1 MNWLIFGEVCQTCG
15 QSVYSESK
23 AVTGSCS
30 AAGKHVAVRNFIFYL
45 NVLQPVLR
53 LHNSWLQNEWLV
65 WKKAKIITA
74 VFCLLLAYTF
84 VEPLKYI
91 VVELKM

>member
-1 MNWLIFGEVCQTCG
+1 MNCLFVGAVSQTCG
-15 QSVYSESK
+15 QGVYSECK

-45 NVLQPVLR
+45 NALQPVLR

-65 WKKAKIITA
+65 RKEAKIMTEI
-74 VFCLLLAYTF
+74 VWLLLAYTF

-91 VVELKM
+91 VAEL